1 MCKIGQIMSLT
12 SATGLPSTTTTT
24 TTSPTPTHSP
34 LPPPPFHPQ
43 LQDKLANFIAQKK
56 VPHLLFY
63 GVSGA
68 GKKTLVNWF
77 IQQLYHDKES
87 IQEYVMYVNCGHC
100 KGIKFVREDLKF
112 FSKTNINVNRQGGNF
127 FKSVV
132 LLNADKLTI
141 DAQSAMRR
149 CIEIFS
155 HNTRF
160 FIVVDDKCK
169 ILKPILSRLCEI
181 YLPPLPLQS
190 PPPTFG
196 NVSSLQQTTE
206 SLSVIPKQTHPLAI
220 SLQKQ
225 RFNKLRD
232 QITAICSSN
241 VSAPSMFDV
250 AKELYEQS
258 YTGIELMT
266 FVEKEYETFG
276 LTLDKMVELLF
287 TFNKIKKEIKHE
299 PMFMFVILYSLCYD
313 PAACSR
319 FILY

>member
-1 MCKIGQIMSLT
+1 MLSPSNVVHPSCKEDETTFHPSQP
-12 SATGLPSTTTTT
+12 SA
-24 TTSPTPTHSP
+24 
-34 LPPPPFHPQ
+34 FHPQ
-43 LQDKLANFIAQKK
+43 LQDKLTHFITQKK

-63 GVSGA
+63 GVSGS

-77 IQQLYHDKES
+77 IQQLYHDKET

-112 FSKTNINVNRQGGNF
+112 FSKTNINVNRHGGNF

-181 YLPPLPLQS
+181 YLPPPQNAA
-190 PPPTFG
+190 FG
-196 NVSSLQQTTE
+196 HLSLQHTE
-206 SLSVIPKQTHPLAI
+206 SLTVIPKQTHPSAVPLQRSRFDQLRQVI
-220 SLQKQ
+220 SQI
-225 RFNKLRD
+225 NK
-232 QITAICSSN
+232 SM
-241 VSAPSMFDV
+241 SASTMFDV
-250 AKELYEQS
+250 AKDLYERS
-258 YTGIELMT
+258 YTGIELMI
-266 FVEKEYETFG
+266 FVEREYETFG
-276 LTLDKMVELLF
+276 ITLEKMVELLF

-299 PMFMFVILYSLCYD
+299 PMFLFVILYSIFYD
-313 PAACSR
+313 PEACSR
-319 FILY
+319 FILATT

>member
-1 MCKIGQIMSLT
+1 MILSHDSGIPP
-12 SATGLPSTTTTT
+12 AGTTTLHPRPP
-24 TTSPTPTHSP
+24 PTP
-34 LPPPPFHPQ
+34 PPMHPD
-43 LQDKLANFIAQKK
+43 LQEKLSNFIAHRK

-63 GVSGA
+63 GVSGS

-87 IQEYVMYVNCGHC
+87 IKEYVMYVNCGHC

-112 FSKTNINVNRQGGNF
+112 FSKTNINVNRHGGNF

-160 FIVVDDKCK
+160 FIIVDDKCK

-181 YLPPLPLQS
+181 YLPPPQH
-190 PPPTFG
+190 
-196 NVSSLQQTTE
+196 SSQDIPE
-206 SLSVIPKQTHPLAI
+206 SLSVLPKQTHPSALVLQRTRFDQLRHQLI
-220 SLQKQ
+220 SIE
-225 RFNKLRD
+225 RSR
-232 QITAICSSN
+232 TA
-241 VSAPSMFDV
+241 PTMFDL
-250 AKELYEQS
+250 AKELYELS

-276 LTLDKMVELLF
+276 FTLDKMVELLF

-299 PMFMFVILYSLCYD
+299 PMFMFVILYTVFYD
-313 PAACSR
+313 PEACSKL
-319 FILY
+319 ILAAT

>member
-1 MCKIGQIMSLT
+1 M
-12 SATGLPSTTTTT
+12 SATAASASVSALPS
-24 TTSPTPTHSP
+24 PR
-34 LPPPPFHPQ
+34 HPH
-43 LQDKLANFIAQKK
+43 LQDKLATFIAQKK

-63 GVSGA
+63 GVSGS

-77 IQQLYHDKES
+77 IHQLYHDKES

-181 YLPPLPLQS
+181 YLPPPS
-190 PPPTFG
+190 RFD
-196 NVSSLQQTTE
+196 
-206 SLSVIPKQTHPLAI
+206 SLSVAPKQTQAFSYATQRTDTLRHLLTHVNT
-220 SLQKQ
+220 SLPA
-225 RFNKLRD
+225 FSL
-232 QITAICSSN
+232 
-241 VSAPSMFDV
+241 FDV
-250 AKELYEQS
+250 AKELYEQAFS
-258 YTGIELMT
+258 GIEVMSL
-266 FVEKEYETFG
+266 VEKEYESFG
-276 LTLDKMVELLF
+276 LSIEKMVELLF

-299 PMFMFVILYSLCYD
+299 AMFLFVILYSIFYD
-313 PAACSR
+313 PACCPRLITAAT
-319 FILY
+319 

>member
-1 MCKIGQIMSLT
+1 MLSQESGSG
-12 SATGLPSTTTTT
+12 AEVATTTFHHQPTATT
-24 TTSPTPTHSP
+24 PPHSHP
-34 LPPPPFHPQ
+34 AFHPH
-43 LQDKLANFIAQKK
+43 LQDKLANFIAHRK

-63 GVSGA
+63 GVSGS

-77 IQQLYHDKES
+77 IQQLYHDKEA
-87 IQEYVMYVNCGHC
+87 IKEYVMYVNCGHC

-112 FSKTNINVNRQGGNF
+112 FSKTNINVNRHGGNF

-181 YLPPLPLQS
+181 YLPPPQQD
-190 PPPTFG
+190 PTD
-196 NVSSLQQTTE
+196 TAKPE
-206 SLSVIPKQTHPLAI
+206 SLSVIPKQTHPAALR
-220 SLQKQ
+220 LQRQ
-225 RFNKLRD
+225 RFDQLRT
-232 QITAICSSN
+232 QLTAIDKSRE
-241 VSAPSMFDV
+241 APTMFDV
-250 AKELYEQS
+250 AKQLYEQS
-258 YTGIELMT
+258 FTGIELMT
-266 FVEKEYETFG
+266 FLEKEYECFG
-276 LTLDKMVELLF
+276 FTLEKMVELLF

-299 PMFMFVILYSLCYD
+299 PMFLFVILYSLFYD
-313 PAACSR
+313 PDACSK
-319 FILY
+319 FILAAT

>member
-1 MCKIGQIMSLT
+1 MILSHE
-12 SATGLPSTTTTT
+12 SAGVTTA
-24 TTSPTPTHSP
+24 TTSIGHPTANVASTSTSTPTPTP
-34 LPPPPFHPQ
+34 LYPN
-43 LQDKLANFIAQKK
+43 LQDKLANFIAHRK

-63 GVSGA
+63 GVSGS

-77 IQQLYHDKES
+77 IQQLYQDKES

-100 KGIKFVREDLKF
+100 KGIKFVREELKF
-112 FSKTNINVNRQGGNF
+112 FSKTNINVNRDGGNF

-181 YLPPLPLQS
+181 YLPPPQH
-190 PPPTFG
+190 
-196 NVSSLQQTTE
+196 SSQVIAE
-206 SLSVIPKQTHPLAI
+206 SLSVLPKQTHPSAVL
-220 SLQKQ
+220 LQTNRSNQ
-225 RFNKLRD
+225 LRD
-232 QITAICSSN
+232 QMAAIRHSTDRTAT
-241 VSAPSMFDV
+241 SMFDL

-258 YTGIELMT
+258 YTGMELMI
-266 FVEKEYETFG
+266 FVQKEYECFG
-276 LTLDKMVELLF
+276 LTHEKMVELLF
-287 TFNKIKKEIKHE
+287 TFNKIKKEVKHE
-299 PMFMFVILYSLCYD
+299 PMFLFVILYTIFYD
-313 PAACSR
+313 PDACGK
-319 FILY
+319 FILAAT

>member
-1 MCKIGQIMSLT
+1 MLILNLKDLDNTLQEMS
-12 SATGLPSTTTTT
+12 SNA
-24 TTSPTPTHSP
+24 
-34 LPPPPFHPQ
+34 HPQ
-43 LQDKLANFIAQKK
+43 LQEKLTNFITQKK

-63 GVSGA
+63 GVSGS

-77 IQQLYHDKES
+77 IQSLYRDKET
-87 IQEYVMYVNCGHC
+87 INEYVMYVNCGHC

-112 FSKTNINVNRQGGNF
+112 FSKTNINVNRHGGNF

-181 YLPPLPLQS
+181 YLPPPLPPVAHS
-190 PPPTFG
+190 G
-196 NVSSLQQTTE
+196 
-206 SLSVIPKQTHPLAI
+206 LSVFPKQTHSLSH
-220 SLQKQ
+220 SLQIK
-225 RFNKLRD
+225 RVAHLRD
-232 QITAICSSN
+232 QITRIDKELPAFTLFN
-241 VSAPSMFDV
+241 VS
-250 AKELYEQS
+250 KELYEQA
-258 YTGIELMT
+258 YTGLDIMN
-266 FVEKEYETFG
+266 FVEQEYETFG
-276 LTLDKMVELLF
+276 LSIDTMVELLF

-299 PMFMFVILYSLCYD
+299 PMFMFVILYTIFYE
-313 PAACSR
+313 PTACGK
-319 FILY
+319 FIHAST

>member
-1 MCKIGQIMSLT
+1 MLSEDLAKGST
-12 SATGLPSTTTTT
+12 SSIPTLHPLG
-24 TTSPTPTHSP
+24 SPYSQ
-34 LPPPPFHPQ
+34 LAFHPH
-43 LQDKLANFIAQKK
+43 LQDKLSNFIAHRK

-63 GVSGA
+63 GVSGS

-77 IQQLYHDKES
+77 IKQLYQDKES

-100 KGIKFVREDLKF
+100 KGIKFVREELKF
-112 FSKTNINVNRQGGNF
+112 FSKTNINVNRHGGHF

-181 YLPPLPLQS
+181 YLPPPQVTATS
-190 PPPTFG
+190 HATP
-196 NVSSLQQTTE
+196 E
-206 SLSVIPKQTHPLAI
+206 SLSVMPKQTHPSSLLLQRTRLDQLRSQIGAI
-220 SLQKQ
+220 SPSNGQ
-225 RFNKLRD
+225 
-232 QITAICSSN
+232 TAP
-241 VSAPSMFDV
+241 AMFDL

-258 YTGIELMT
+258 YTGIELMN
-266 FVEKEYETFG
+266 FLEKEYECFG
-276 LTLDKMVELLF
+276 LTLEKMVELVF

-299 PMFMFVILYSLCYD
+299 PMFMFVILYTMFYD
-313 PAACSR
+313 RDACSK
-319 FILY
+319 FILAAT